1 MIMSNK
7 HLQNKELLS
16 KIYNRAREIYDN
28 HESETIF
35 AMSIAK
41 AFFEEYYKVCDGT
54 PKKTL

>member
-1 MIMSNK
+1 MNISKNN
-7 HLQNKELLS
+7 LQNKELLT
-16 KIYNRAREIYDN
+16 KIYNRAEEIYQ

>member
-1 MIMSNK
+1 MSKNN
-7 HLQNKELLS
+7 LQNKELLS

>member
-7 HLQNKELLS
+7 HLQNKELLT
-16 KIYNRAREIYDN
+16 KIYNRAEEIYQ

-54 PKKTL
+54 IKKTL

>member
-1 MIMSNK
+1 MSKNN
-7 HLQNKELLS
+7 LQNKEILT
-16 KIYNRAREIYDN
+16 KIYNRAEEIYQ